1 MGRLSFSD
9 QESFWCI
16 EKRLTFFEDPIWEV
30 PSSVVIY
37 AYFLMQVPQDMLIY
51 NRLKGF
57 YGSRRNSSLLEEDSE
72 KNLNRKLAV
81 KASRITYVRCS

>member
-1 MGRLSFSD
+1 MEG
-9 QESFWCI
+9 
-16 EKRLTFFEDPIWEV
+16 

-37 AYFLMQVPQDMLIY
+37 AYFLMQVPQDRVIY

-72 KNLNRKLAV
+72 KNLSRKLAV